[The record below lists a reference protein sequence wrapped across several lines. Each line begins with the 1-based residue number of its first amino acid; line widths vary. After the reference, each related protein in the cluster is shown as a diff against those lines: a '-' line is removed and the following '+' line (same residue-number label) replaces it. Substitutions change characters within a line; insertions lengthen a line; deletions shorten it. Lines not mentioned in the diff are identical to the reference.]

1 MERVSLVDALF
12 LLFGMPFFFFLL
24 FQRCM
29 TKRVCLSL
37 SVFVNSLSI
46 YSVFL
51 QISLVK
57 LDLSSRSFAFA
68 FHDSILYP

>member
-1 MERVSLVDALF
+1 MQIVSLDIIVLF
-12 LLFGMPFFFFLL
+12 FACCNAFFFL

-46 YSVFL
+46 YSVFFENFFRE
-51 QISLVK
+51 IGSE
-57 LDLSSRSFAFA
+57 
-68 FHDSILYP
+68 